1 MLRDSFVHNLLYLG
15 KNFVAKHIVESLYRE
30 GYKSK
35 YVRLYVVSR
44 DFMHDGPEHL
54 SQYKV

>member
-1 MLRDSFVHNLLYLG
+1 MLIDVLYLG

-35 YVRLYVVSR
+35 YVQLYVVSR
-44 DFMHDGPEHL
+44 DFMHDDPIHI